1 MPSDTS
7 AEVPG
12 LNEGMINSGKRYLG
26 LSKCRQVTYTR
37 YWPYLCGTQLSLQA
51 DGSSERRPAITL
63 PGSPF
68 LTIAEVAHW
77 LGVSVSTV
85 KRLIAKGE
93 LVAVRIGGRRKIPN
107 SSLMS
112 YVTSDVMFP
121 EIALSNDTAEY
132 PINNTAR
139 LYAG

>member
-1 MPSDTS
+1 MSASDLHEIL
-7 AEVPG
+7 ALPLWDAAG
-12 LNEGMINSGKRYLG
+12 
-26 LSKCRQVTYTR
+26 
-37 YWPYLCGTQLSLQA
+37 LQA

-121 EIALSNDTAEY
+121 EIALSNDTAESL
-132 PINNTAR
+132 INNTAR